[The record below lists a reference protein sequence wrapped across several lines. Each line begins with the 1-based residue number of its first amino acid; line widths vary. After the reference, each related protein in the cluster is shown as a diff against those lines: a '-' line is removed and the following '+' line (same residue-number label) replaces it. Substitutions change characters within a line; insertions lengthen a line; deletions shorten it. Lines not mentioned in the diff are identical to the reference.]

1 MLVLKHLVKYNIK
14 SVRHARQI
22 NRQCISSYSSN
33 IYTTYK
39 VIIKFTK
46 YTKWRLMYELNND
59 NKRISLIY
67 SDNRSG
73 HGILYN
79 IHFTENY
86 PSNHYYNS
94 ILTLDNPL
102 AESTIK
108 IKKRIFTSEY
118 SMLTKWAGL

>member
-33 IYTTYK
+33 IGTTYK
-39 VIIKFTK
+39 AIIKFTK
-46 YTKWRLMYELNND
+46 YTKWRLIYELNND
-59 NKRISLIY
+59 YKCIYLIY

-73 HGILYN
+73 HEILYD
-79 IHFTENY
+79 IRFTENY
-86 PSNHYYNS
+86 LHNYYHNS
-94 ILTLDNPL
+94 VLTVDNPL

-108 IKKRIFTSEY
+108 IKKQIFTSEY